1 MKRKPNYLKHIL
13 QWGVLAAIAGTVL
26 WANFSEKPVD
36 VEAYCPFGGLQAF
49 GTYLVNNSLACSM
62 SMLQIMMGL
71 VLAVGVILFSKLFCG
86 YLCPLGT
93 VGEWMGRAG
102 KKLHLQV
109 EVPSGSIVDKL
120 LRVVKYV
127 LLFTILYFTLSSS
140 ELFCK
145 KLDPFYAVAT
155 GFKGE
160 IVLWMSLTSLT
171 LLLLGGFVGES
182 SCWLRGEDVLVQVYL
197 SAGGGQQHFQI
208 YAAVRHRGS
217 RRLDSRHAGRCE
229 RMGLDHRRRMS
240 GRICRRDRQDAQLR
254 LPADVHRA

>member
-1 MKRKPNYLKHIL
+1 
-13 QWGVLAAIAGTVL
+13 
-26 WANFSEKPVD
+26 
-36 VEAYCPFGGLQAF
+36 
-49 GTYLVNNSLACSM
+49 M

-109 EVPSGSIVDKL
+109 DVPSGSVVDKL

-171 LLLLGGFVGES
+171 LLLLGGFVVKMFWCKYICPLGAAS
-182 SCWLRGEDVLVQVYL
+182 N
-197 SAGGGQQHFQI
+197 HFQI
-208 YAAVRHRGS
+208 HCCCSLIAALGGWILGMLGVA
-217 RRLDSRHAGRCE
+217 DA
-229 RMGLDHRRRMS
+229 MDLDHRRRMS

>member
-1 MKRKPNYLKHIL
+1 MKRKSNWLKNLL
-13 QWGVLAAIAGTVL
+13 QWGTLAAIVGFVVYGLTL
-26 WANFSEKPVD
+26 GEKPAD
-36 VEAYCPFGGLQAF
+36 VEAYCPFGGLQAL
-49 GTYLVNNSLACSM
+49 GSYLVNNSLACTM
-62 SMLQIMMGL
+62 SMTQIMVGVM
-71 VLAVGVILFSKLFCG
+71 LAVGVILFSKLFCG

-171 LLLLGGFVGES
+171 LLLLGGFVVKMFWCKYICPLG
-182 SCWLRGEDVLVQVYL
+182 
-197 SAGGGQQHFQI
+197 
-208 YAAVRHRGS
+208 AASNIFKFTPVSYTH
-217 RRLDSRHAGRCE
+217 LT
-229 RMGLDHRRRMS
+229 
-240 GRICRRDRQDAQLR
+240 
-254 LPADVHRA
+254 LPTIA

>member
-1 MKRKPNYLKHIL
+1 MDGPR
-13 QWGVLAAIAGTVL
+13 
-26 WANFSEKPVD
+26 
-36 VEAYCPFGGLQAF
+36 
-49 GTYLVNNSLACSM
+49 
-62 SMLQIMMGL
+62 
-71 VLAVGVILFSKLFCG
+71 
-86 YLCPLGT
+86 
-93 VGEWMGRAG
+93 R

-109 EVPSGSIVDKL
+109 EGSSGSIVDKL

-171 LLLLGGFVGES
+171 LLLLGGFVVKMFWCKYICPLGRPATFSNSRCCS
-182 SCWLRGEDVLVQVYL
+182 SSTRL
-197 SAGGGQQHFQI
+197 SALILGMLGVANAWVWTIGGG
-208 YAAVRHRGS
+208 V
-217 RRLDSRHAGRCE
+217 
-229 RMGLDHRRRMS
+229 S
-240 GRICRRDRQDAQLR
+240 GRICRRDRQQDAQLR

>member
-171 LLLLGGFVGES
+171 LLLLGGFV
-182 SCWLRGEDVLVQVYL
+182 VKML
-197 SAGGGQQHFQI
+197 SLIHI
-208 YAAVRHRGS
+208 
-217 RRLDSRHAGRCE
+217 
-229 RMGLDHRRRMS
+229 
-240 GRICRRDRQDAQLR
+240 
-254 LPADVHRA
+254 